1 MSILKNIID
10 NKNKIQLFLENL
22 NCDLDKWFVYNCATG
37 DNPTLRKFSHKMSY
51 RIMNNNTETFKS
63 RFLYLKLKKDMVVTC
78 EHYDAIKV
86 DNMDI
91 EKDKYDDI
99 GNGYLRKDLFGE
111 LDDLFS
117 NDKIYTVHYIEALG
131 GVDPHRDPW
140 IYDSKYKNII
150 FYDNLPE
157 DVKLKINGDDISIDS
172 PQNTNFGNDIH
183 SYQFK
188 TRPFPLKILHI
199 DYEDELR

>member
-1 MSILKNIID
+1 MSILKKIID

-37 DNPTLRKFSHKMSY
+37 TNPTLRKFSHKMSY

-63 RFLYLKLKKDMVVTC
+63 RFLYLKIKKDMVVTC

-99 GNGYLRKDLFGE
+99 GDGYLRKDLFGE
-111 LDDLFS
+111 LENLFS

-157 DVKLKINGDDISIDS
+157 DAKLKINGDDISIDS

>member
-1 MSILKNIID
+1 MSILKKIID

-22 NCDLDKWFVYNCATG
+22 NCDLDNWFVYNCATG

-63 RFLYLKLKKDMVVTC
+63 RFLYLKIKKDMVVTC

-99 GNGYLRKDLFGE
+99 GDGYLRKDLFGE
-111 LDDLFS
+111 LGDLFS

-157 DVKLKINGDDISIDS
+157 DAKLKINGDDILINS

-199 DYEDELR
+199 DYGLS

>member
-10 NKNKIQLFLENL
+10 NKNKIQSFLENL
-22 NCDLDKWFVYNCATG
+22 NCDKNKWFVYNCATG

-51 RIMNNNTETFKS
+51 HIMNNNTETFKS

-157 DVKLKINGDDISIDS
+157 DAKLKINGDDISIDS

>member
-51 RIMNNNTETFKS
+51 RIMNSNTETFKS
-63 RFLYLKLKKDMVVTC
+63 RFLYLKIKKDMVVTC

-157 DVKLKINGDDISIDS
+157 DAKLKINGDDILINS

>member
-51 RIMNNNTETFKS
+51 RIMNSNTETFKS
-63 RFLYLKLKKDMVVTC
+63 RFLYLKIKKDMVVTC

-111 LDDLFS
+111 LGDLFS

-157 DVKLKINGDDISIDS
+157 DAKLKINGDDIPIDS

>member
-51 RIMNNNTETFKS
+51 RIMNSNTETFKS

-157 DVKLKINGDDISIDS
+157 DAKLKINGDDISIDS

>member
-51 RIMNNNTETFKS
+51 RIMNSNTETFKS
-63 RFLYLKLKKDMVVTC
+63 RFLYLKIKKDMVVTC

-111 LDDLFS
+111 LGDLFS

-157 DVKLKINGDDISIDS
+157 DAKLKINGDDISIDS

-199 DYEDELR
+199 DYEDEC

>member
-51 RIMNNNTETFKS
+51 RIMNSNTETFKS
-63 RFLYLKLKKDMVVTC
+63 RFLYLKIKKDMVVTC

-99 GNGYLRKDLFGE
+99 GDGYLRKDLFGE
-111 LDDLFS
+111 LGDLFS

-157 DVKLKINGDDISIDS
+157 DAKLKINGDDISIDS

>member
-1 MSILKNIID
+1 MSILKKIID

-63 RFLYLKLKKDMVVTC
+63 RFLYLKIKKDMVVTC

-99 GNGYLRKDLFGE
+99 GDGYLRKDLFGE
-111 LDDLFS
+111 LGDLFS

-157 DVKLKINGDDISIDS
+157 DAKLKINGDDISINS

-199 DYEDELR
+199 DYGLS

>member
-51 RIMNNNTETFKS
+51 RIMNSNTKTFKS
-63 RFLYLKLKKDMVVTC
+63 RFLYLKIKKDMVVTC

-157 DVKLKINGDDISIDS
+157 DAKLKINGDDILINS

>member
-1 MSILKNIID
+1 MSILKKIID

-63 RFLYLKLKKDMVVTC
+63 RFLYLKIKKDMVVTC

-99 GNGYLRKDLFGE
+99 GDGYLRKDLFGE
-111 LDDLFS
+111 LGDLFS

-157 DVKLKINGDDISIDS
+157 DAKLKINGDDILINS

>member
-51 RIMNNNTETFKS
+51 RIMNSNTETFKS
-63 RFLYLKLKKDMVVTC
+63 RFLYLKIKKDMVVTC

-157 DVKLKINGDDISIDS
+157 DAKLKINGDDISIDS

>member
-1 MSILKNIID
+1 MSILKKIID

-37 DNPTLRKFSHKMSY
+37 ANPTLRKFSHKMSY

-63 RFLYLKLKKDMVVTC
+63 RFLYLKIKKDMVVTC

-99 GNGYLRKDLFGE
+99 GDGYLRKDLFGE
-111 LDDLFS
+111 LENLFS

-157 DVKLKINGDDISIDS
+157 DAKLKINGDDISIDS

>member
-22 NCDLDKWFVYNCATG
+22 NCDLDKWFVYNCTTG

-51 RIMNNNTETFKS
+51 RIMNSNTETFKS
-63 RFLYLKLKKDMVVTC
+63 RFLYLKIKKDMVVTC

-111 LDDLFS
+111 LGDLFS

-157 DVKLKINGDDISIDS
+157 DAKLKINGDDISIDS

>member
-22 NCDLDKWFVYNCATG
+22 NCDLDKWFVYNCTTG

-51 RIMNNNTETFKS
+51 RIMNSNTETFKS
-63 RFLYLKLKKDMVVTC
+63 RFLYLKIKKDMVVTC

-111 LDDLFS
+111 LGDLFS

-157 DVKLKINGDDISIDS
+157 DAKLKINGNDILINS
-172 PQNTNFGNDIH
+172 PQNTNFGNDTH

-188 TRPFPLKILHI
+188 TRTFPLKILHI
-199 DYEDELR
+199 DYEDEC

>member
-1 MSILKNIID
+1 MSILKKIID

-63 RFLYLKLKKDMVVTC
+63 RFLYLKIKKDMVVTC
-78 EHYDAIKV
+78 EHYDAISV
-86 DNMDI
+86 DYMDI
-91 EKDKYDDI
+91 ERGKYDDI

-111 LDDLFS
+111 LEDLFS

-150 FYDNLPE
+150 FYENLPE
-157 DVKLKINGDDISIDS
+157 DAKLKINGDDILIDS

>member
-1 MSILKNIID
+1 MSILKKIID

-22 NCDLDKWFVYNCATG
+22 NCDLDNWFVYNCATG

-63 RFLYLKLKKDMVVTC
+63 RFLYLKIKKDMVVTC

-99 GNGYLRKDLFGE
+99 GDGYLRKDLFGE
-111 LDDLFS
+111 LGDLFS

-157 DVKLKINGDDISIDS
+157 DAKLKINGDDISINS

-199 DYEDELR
+199 DYGLS

>member
-1 MSILKNIID
+1 MSILKKIID

-63 RFLYLKLKKDMVVTC
+63 RFLYLKIKKDMVVTC

-99 GNGYLRKDLFGE
+99 GDGYLRKDLFGE
-111 LDDLFS
+111 LGDLFS

-140 IYDSKYKNII
+140 IYHSKYKNII

-157 DVKLKINGDDISIDS
+157 DAKLKINGDDISIDS

>member
-22 NCDLDKWFVYNCATG
+22 NCDLDKWFVYNCTTG

-51 RIMNNNTETFKS
+51 RIMNSNTETFKS
-63 RFLYLKLKKDMVVTC
+63 RFLYLKIKKDMVVTC

-86 DNMDI
+86 DSMDI

-111 LDDLFS
+111 LGDLFS
-117 NDKIYTVHYIEALG
+117 DDKIYTVHYIEALG
-131 GVDPHRDPW
+131 GVEPHRDPW
-140 IYDSKYKNII
+140 IYNRKYKN
-150 FYDNLPE
+150 E
-157 DVKLKINGDDISIDS
+157 
-172 PQNTNFGNDIH
+172 
-183 SYQFK
+183 
-188 TRPFPLKILHI
+188 
-199 DYEDELR
+199 

>member
-1 MSILKNIID
+1 MSILKKIID

-63 RFLYLKLKKDMVVTC
+63 RFLYLKIKKDMVVTC

-99 GNGYLRKDLFGE
+99 GDGYLRKDLFGE
-111 LDDLFS
+111 LGDLFS

-157 DVKLKINGDDISIDS
+157 DAKLKINGDDISIDS

-199 DYEDELR
+199 DYGLS

>member
-1 MSILKNIID
+1 MSILKKIID

-63 RFLYLKLKKDMVVTC
+63 RFLYLKIKKDMVVTC

-99 GNGYLRKDLFGE
+99 GDGYLRKDLFGE
-111 LDDLFS
+111 LENLFS

-157 DVKLKINGDDISIDS
+157 DAKLKINGDDISIDS

>member
-51 RIMNNNTETFKS
+51 RIMNSNTETFKS
-63 RFLYLKLKKDMVVTC
+63 RFLYLKIKKDMVVTC

-111 LDDLFS
+111 LGDLFS

>member
-22 NCDLDKWFVYNCATG
+22 NCDLDKWFVYNCTTG

-51 RIMNNNTETFKS
+51 RIMNSNTETFKS
-63 RFLYLKLKKDMVVTC
+63 RFLYLKIKKDMVVTC

-111 LDDLFS
+111 LGDLFS

-157 DVKLKINGDDISIDS
+157 DAKLKINGDDILINS

-199 DYEDELR
+199 DYEDEC

>member
-63 RFLYLKLKKDMVVTC
+63 RFLYLKIKKDMVVTC

-111 LDDLFS
+111 LGDLFS

-157 DVKLKINGDDISIDS
+157 DAKLKINGDDMLINS
-172 PQNTNFGNDIH
+172 PQNTNFGNDTH

-188 TRPFPLKILHI
+188 TRHIPLKILHI
-199 DYEDELR
+199 DYEDEC

>member
-22 NCDLDKWFVYNCATG
+22 NCDLDKWFVYNCTTG

-51 RIMNNNTETFKS
+51 RIMNSNTETFKS

-86 DNMDI
+86 DDMDI

>member
-1 MSILKNIID
+1 MSILKKIID

-22 NCDLDKWFVYNCATG
+22 NCDLDNWFVYNCATG

-63 RFLYLKLKKDMVVTC
+63 RFLYLKIKKDMVVTC

-99 GNGYLRKDLFGE
+99 GDGYLRKDLFGE
-111 LDDLFS
+111 LGDLFS

-131 GVDPHRDPW
+131 GVDSHRDPW

-157 DVKLKINGDDISIDS
+157 DAKLKINGDDISIDS

-199 DYEDELR
+199 DYGLS